1 MSYRRLTVCLAASAA
16 LALTTAAAATSAA
29 GATSHSIS
37 ASAPAGLHPNVVS
50 DYLAGY
56 TTTQIGIGRA
66 SASFTV
72 PTLSCPTADTQ
83 GTALGIRNEP
93 TSGSPTLLSIVFL
106 ACVSGGPQLTTQV
119 TAGGAAN
126 FGSANAGDRI
136 KVLMTQT
143 STKVT
148 ATLTDVTQAVTI
160 KASGPPV
167 PDNTVTFGSF
177 PLFAGG
183 LLPVANFR
191 FGPRLG
197 PVPREHQA
205 ERVVAY
211 EAGPQERRDVAGERG
226 QLPGGRW
233 LQAHLRR
240 ELNIRG
246 AGLRDPSGPGTA
258 SAGE

>member
-1 MSYRRLTVCLAASAA
+1 V
-16 LALTTAAAATSAA
+16 
-29 GATSHSIS
+29 
-37 ASAPAGLHPNVVS
+37 
-50 DYLAGY
+50 
-56 TTTQIGIGRA
+56 
-66 SASFTV
+66 
-72 PTLSCPTADTQ
+72 PTADTQ
-83 GTALGIRNEP
+83 GTALGIGNEP

-119 TAGGAAN
+119 TAGGASN

-183 LLPVANFR
+183 LLPVANFGSVLVSAPYLENTKLSAWSPTKLVR
-191 FGPRLG
+191 KSGATLQVNAGNFLAAGGFKLTF
-197 PVPREHQA
+197 
-205 ERVVAY
+205 VA
-211 EAGPQERRDVAGERG
+211 
-226 QLPGGRW
+226 
-233 LQAHLRR
+233 
-240 ELNIRG
+240 N
-246 AGLRDPSGPGTA
+246 
-258 SAGE
+258 

>member
-183 LLPVANFR
+183 LLPVANFGSVLVSAPYLENAKLSAWSPTKLVR
-191 FGPRLG
+191 KSGATLQVNAGNFLAAGGFKLTF
-197 PVPREHQA
+197 
-205 ERVVAY
+205 VA
-211 EAGPQERRDVAGERG
+211 
-226 QLPGGRW
+226 
-233 LQAHLRR
+233 
-240 ELNIRG
+240 N
-246 AGLRDPSGPGTA
+246 
-258 SAGE
+258 

>member
-1 MSYRRLTVCLAASAA
+1 
-16 LALTTAAAATSAA
+16 
-29 GATSHSIS
+29 
-37 ASAPAGLHPNVVS
+37 
-50 DYLAGY
+50 
-56 TTTQIGIGRA
+56 
-66 SASFTV
+66 V

-83 GTALGIRNEP
+83 GTALGIGNEP

-183 LLPVANFR
+183 LLPVANFGSVLVSAPYLENTKLSAWSPTKLVR
-191 FGPRLG
+191 KSGATLQVNAGNFLAAGGFKLTF
-197 PVPREHQA
+197 
-205 ERVVAY
+205 VA
-211 EAGPQERRDVAGERG
+211 
-226 QLPGGRW
+226 
-233 LQAHLRR
+233 
-240 ELNIRG
+240 N
-246 AGLRDPSGPGTA
+246 
-258 SAGE
+258 

>member
-83 GTALGIRNEP
+83 GTALGIGNEP

-160 KASGPPV
+160 KASGPAV

-183 LLPVANFR
+183 LLPVANFGSVLVSAPYLENTKLSAWSPTKLVR
-191 FGPRLG
+191 KSGATLQVNAGNFLAAGGFKLTF
-197 PVPREHQA
+197 
-205 ERVVAY
+205 VA
-211 EAGPQERRDVAGERG
+211 
-226 QLPGGRW
+226 
-233 LQAHLRR
+233 
-240 ELNIRG
+240 N
-246 AGLRDPSGPGTA
+246 
-258 SAGE
+258 

>member
-83 GTALGIRNEP
+83 GTALGIGNEP

-183 LLPVANFR
+183 LLPVANFGSVLVSAPYLENTKLSAWSPTKLVR
-191 FGPRLG
+191 KSGATLQVNAGNFLAAGGFKLTF
-197 PVPREHQA
+197 
-205 ERVVAY
+205 VA
-211 EAGPQERRDVAGERG
+211 
-226 QLPGGRW
+226 
-233 LQAHLRR
+233 
-240 ELNIRG
+240 N
-246 AGLRDPSGPGTA
+246 
-258 SAGE
+258 